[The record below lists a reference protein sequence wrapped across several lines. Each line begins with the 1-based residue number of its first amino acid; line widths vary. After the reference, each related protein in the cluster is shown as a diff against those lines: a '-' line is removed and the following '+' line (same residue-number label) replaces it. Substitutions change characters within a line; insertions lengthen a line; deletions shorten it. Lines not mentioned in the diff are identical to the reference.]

1 MALPRF
7 TLNLARLDLVSVRLA
22 VACAQTGSLTA
33 AARECNL
40 ALAAA
45 SRRLKELELALGV
58 RLFERRS
65 SGLIPT
71 TAAAPVIKRGLDML
85 GAVYELESTLADLR
99 DGIARH
105 VRLCASSAAINQF
118 LPPLLAR
125 WHAHHPQV
133 QVEVEEQVSGLVLT
147 RLQEGRADIGVF
159 VEGPPTPGLRTWPFR
174 EDELVLVFPS
184 THRLASSPKRQA
196 IAFAD
201 LIDEQWISLG
211 SGAALFQAQQQSA
224 VLLGRPLKIRM
235 QLRSFD
241 AVCHMVEADMGIAIL
256 PKTAVMP
263 SLQTM
268 KLGWRRLADPWARR
282 RIVLAAPSSQA
293 DPVVLALIDFL
304 RETPPEKRT

>member
-147 RLQEGRADIGVF
+147 RYWCLRGGTAD
-159 VEGPPTPGLRTWPFR
+159 PG
-174 EDELVLVFPS
+174 
-184 THRLASSPKRQA
+184 A
-196 IAFAD
+196 AD
-201 LIDEQWISLG
+201 LAFS
-211 SGAALFQAQQQSA
+211 
-224 VLLGRPLKIRM
+224 
-235 QLRSFD
+235 
-241 AVCHMVEADMGIAIL
+241 
-256 PKTAVMP
+256 
-263 SLQTM
+263 
-268 KLGWRRLADPWARR
+268 RR
-282 RIVLAAPSSQA
+282 
-293 DPVVLALIDFL
+293 
-304 RETPPEKRT
+304 

>member
-71 TAAAPVIKRGLDML
+71 TAAAHVIKRGLDML

-184 THRLASSPKRQA
+184 THRLAASPKRQA

-282 RIVLAAPSSQA
+282 RIVLATPSSQA
-293 DPVVLALIDFL
+293 DPVVLELIEFL
-304 RETPPEKRT
+304 RETAPEKLT